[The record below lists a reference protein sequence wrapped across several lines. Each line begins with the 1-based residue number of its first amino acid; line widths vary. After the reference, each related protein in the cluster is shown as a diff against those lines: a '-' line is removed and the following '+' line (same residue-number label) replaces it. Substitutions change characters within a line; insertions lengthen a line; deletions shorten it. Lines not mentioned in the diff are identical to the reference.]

1 MNSLMMTM
9 WLFVV
14 VWTLLGY
21 FCVRVGGKAPLG
33 TTFVYTLASFVS
45 AVVISGA

>member
-1 MNSLMMTM
+1 MNSLTLTM

-14 VWTLLGY
+14 VWSALGY
-21 FCVRVGGKAPLG
+21 LCVRVGGNAPLG
-33 TTFVYTLASFVS
+33 TTFVYTLVAFVS